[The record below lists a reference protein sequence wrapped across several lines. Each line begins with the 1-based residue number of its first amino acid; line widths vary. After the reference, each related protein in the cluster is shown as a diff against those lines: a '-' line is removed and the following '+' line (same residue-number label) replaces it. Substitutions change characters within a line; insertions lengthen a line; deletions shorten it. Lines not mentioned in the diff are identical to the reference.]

1 MSTMYTNYFN
11 LFQEGVFRG
20 KKKNTNNHL
29 ESTAVIAYLLLIME
43 IEKLDMR
50 LTNLEESVRH
60 IKEMV
65 GILPRLEERMVSQK
79 NDLQDHEL
87 RLRNL
92 EKVQNK
98 NNVYVSWSER
108 FVLVG
113 ITLFASGAWRFFVGG

>member
-1 MSTMYTNYFN
+1 MYTNYF
-11 LFQEGVFRG
+11 LIYFRRVFFG
-20 KKKNTNNHL
+20 KEKNTNNHL

>member
-1 MSTMYTNYFN
+1 
-11 LFQEGVFRG
+11 
-20 KKKNTNNHL
+20 
-29 ESTAVIAYLLLIME
+29 ME

-113 ITLFASGAWRFFVGG
+113 ITLIASGAWRFFVGG